1 MTALHC
7 LVSGQWRSL
16 IVDRTHLA
24 LLDSS
29 TNSINCL
36 RCICGQLYPEFVS
49 RAFKNTFLS
58 CFFIVSP
65 HLATKTRIYFKKRT
79 IENRLD
85 SEKGLEAGRIEQ
97 TTTTDNSNINSNNNI
112 NMGKAISSF
121 VQT

>member
-1 MTALHC
+1 MFELW
-7 LVSGQWRSL
+7 LENKQKRGRGW
-16 IVDRTHLA
+16 
-24 LLDSS
+24 
-29 TNSINCL
+29 
-36 RCICGQLYPEFVS
+36 
-49 RAFKNTFLS
+49 
-58 CFFIVSP
+58 
-65 HLATKTRIYFKKRT
+65 RIYLKKRT